1 MYHYPEPDP
10 SSPNSR
16 AQEQALAWFARLQ
29 DSHVSNSDK
38 TAFAQWLTENPAHQ
52 AAFNRIEQLWQSPAL
67 NQALNHYAVIPFP
80 VTRKRNQ
87 AMRWA
92 TAASIVLMCGY
103 LAIASGVINRWQA
116 DYVTATG
123 EQRRIELADGS
134 AMILNTDSAV
144 RLNFSES
151 QRGIKLLQGEVFF
164 EVQPDKT
171 KPFIVATEQ
180 GTVRVVG
187 TRFTVKTGETTQ
199 VDVDSGI
206 VACAGEISGNVQLTA
221 GQQTEIS
228 ANTVSPA
235 SAINPIRSF
244 AWLKGRL
251 IFQDQTLAQ
260 VLAEL
265 DRYHPGVILIS
276 DAKLAQTRITGNYK
290 LDDTAAVVRTLAE
303 IVGAKIMTI
312 SPYLTVLKS

>member
-1 MYHYPEPDP
+1 MSHHPEPD
-10 SSPNSR
+10 STSPHSY
-16 AQEQALAWFARLQ
+16 AQDQALAWFARLQ
-29 DSHVSNSDK
+29 DSQVSNNDK
-38 TAFAQWLTENPAHQ
+38 TDFAQWLAENPAHQ
-52 AAFNRIEQLWQSPAL
+52 AAFNRVEQLWQSPAL
-67 NQALNHYAVIPFP
+67 NQALSQYAAIPFP
-80 VTRKRNQ
+80 VTHKRNQ

-92 TAASIVLMCGY
+92 TAASIVLVCGW
-103 LAIASGVINRWQA
+103 LAIASGIINRWQA

-123 EQRRIELADGS
+123 EQKRIELADGS

-144 RLNFSES
+144 MLNFSES

-199 VDVDSGI
+199 VNVDSGI

-228 ANTVSPA
+228 PNNVSPA
-235 SAINPIRSF
+235 TAINPIRSF
-244 AWLKGRL
+244 AWVKGRL

-265 DRYHPGVILIS
+265 DRYHPGAILIT
-276 DAKLAQTRITGNYK
+276 DAKLGQTRITGNYK
-290 LDDTAAVVRTLAE
+290 LDDTAAVIHNLAD
-303 IVGAKIMTI
+303 IVGAKIITI